1 MLLFVATIAITAAPL
16 FAGAVVEGAHRQQL
30 FFVNSRA
37 LSSADLSIGPA
48 MSGSAPPQQVIA
60 ARNEVVIRNST
71 LRDLV
76 AIAYGVER
84 WKVVGDPE
92 WLDSTRY
99 DVRALPRVPVSDPD
113 FTESESPLSVYVV
126 SPPGMLMSVV
136 AVACMSSV

>member
-1 MLLFVATIAITAAPL
+1 
-16 FAGAVVEGAHRQQL
+16 
-30 FFVNSRA
+30 
-37 LSSADLSIGPA
+37 

-99 DVRALPRVPVSDPD
+99 DVRALPRVPVSDPETLD
-113 FTESESPLSVYVV
+113 PLALQAAVTQLLASRFGLEIHVNSRCQSPC
-126 SPPGMLMSVV
+126 GKTN
-136 AVACMSSV
+136 